1 MPLCKIWIY
10 KYYKNVTNMI
20 DIVISDCY
28 TVKSLKNIFCKMKK
42 KQKDMQMFRRHY
54 EIQIYQSICLG
65 AAGLLVIS
73 TAAINNHKQS
83 EDVNS

>member
-20 DIVISDCY
+20 DIVINDCY

-42 KQKDMQMFRRHY
+42 KQKDIQMFRRHY
-54 EIQIYQSICLG
+54 EIQIYQGNMSWSSRITSYFHC
-65 AAGLLVIS
+65 S
-73 TAAINNHKQS
+73 DQ
-83 EDVNS
+83 

>member
-1 MPLCKIWIY
+1 MPLCKIWTY

-54 EIQIYQSICLG
+54 EIQIYQSNMSWSSRITSYFHC
-65 AAGLLVIS
+65 S
-73 TAAINNHKQS
+73 DQ
-83 EDVNS
+83 